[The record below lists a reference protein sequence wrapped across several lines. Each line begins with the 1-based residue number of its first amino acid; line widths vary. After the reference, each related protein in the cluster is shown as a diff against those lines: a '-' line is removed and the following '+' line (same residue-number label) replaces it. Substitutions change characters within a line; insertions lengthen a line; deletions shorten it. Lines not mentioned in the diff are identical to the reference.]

1 MFNSTYAVYELNKG
15 IYRKLKKTKLN
26 VYDMSM
32 LQYGLHE
39 RKTFEIQSTWTKMS
53 PIECLPS
60 SINKLVWNRNRCCNI
75 QEFNPNTGEDL
86 LYKYFWC
93 RVSLFSF

>member
-1 MFNSTYAVYELNKG
+1 MLMLCPRCNMVFTKGKHLKFN
-15 IYRKLKKTKLN
+15 
-26 VYDMSM
+26 
-32 LQYGLHE
+32 H
-39 RKTFEIQSTWTKMS
+39 QSSWTKMS